1 MQCHGLC
8 PAPEP
13 QSQRYRLKERTE
25 ARPLYCKHKLSSR
38 LAETPGFRASCVYSK
53 CHTCAAGLLTAS
65 EEETPLSLNDTQT
78 SDHPQSMKKSWAALL
93 TAASLPPSCLQ
104 TRWPNMQA
112 PDWARSQLHL
122 ATRKQSQTSS
132 VSATVQQ

>member
-1 MQCHGLC
+1 MQRHGLC

-25 ARPLYCKHKLSSR
+25 AMPLCCKHKLSPR
-38 LAETPGFRASCVYSK
+38 LAETPGFRASCVYSEH
-53 CHTCAAGLLTAS
+53 CTHAAGSLAVS
-65 EEETPLSLNDTQT
+65 EEETPLSLNDTHT
-78 SDHPQSMKKSWAALL
+78 SGHPQSTKKSWAALL
-93 TAASLPPSCLQ
+93 TAASLPPSCQQ
-104 TRWPNMQA
+104 TPWPHTQA
-112 PDWARSQLHL
+112 PDWAQSQQHL